1 VSQVPGIERHPA
13 FPSGSLSA
21 RSALAAV
28 RCRIRGMDTPGVDR
42 AAFWALESL
51 EFVGWAMIRMS
62 YPAFHAGPAAAVR
75 TLRAPAAPVIV
86 LLFCVTRN
94 RRLPLREIRGLRAS
108 QHDGLNS
115 TAIRGAVKFKRKI
128 TPDAPPLSCE
138 PGRKGWPGL
147 RLIRR
152 SHLGALRTK
161 RRSILLRTF
170 PRRSAAF
177 LDLLGRLDRRR
188 CSSVFCFLGKS
199 KRLKTCPLCRAYCAF
214 IFQLLAEER
223 ITLFRGGEVILGF
236 AARSGAPVFIAFAH
250 AIPFRL

>member
-1 VSQVPGIERHPA
+1 MRHHFLVNRGEKDGQA
-13 FPSGSLSA
+13 CASSA
-21 RSALAAV
+21 GR
-28 RCRIRGMDTPGVDR
+28 TVD
-42 AAFWALESL
+42 
-51 EFVGWAMIRMS
+51 
-62 YPAFHAGPAAAVR
+62 
-75 TLRAPAAPVIV
+75 
-86 LLFCVTRN
+86 
-94 RRLPLREIRGLRAS
+94 
-108 QHDGLNS
+108 
-115 TAIRGAVKFKRKI
+115 
-128 TPDAPPLSCE
+128 
-138 PGRKGWPGL
+138 
-147 RLIRR
+147 
-152 SHLGALRTK
+152 ALRTK

-250 AIPFRL
+250 VIPFRL